1 MHFLHFFWG
10 HSFSQLVVVVVVV
23 RVVVVAGVVVVVGV
37 VVTEKVHVSFLSDDF
52 KNLIFKFNGFF
63 EN

>member
-10 HSFSQLVVVVVVV
+10 HLSSQLVVVVVV
-23 RVVVVAGVVVVVGV
+23 AGVVVGVGV
-37 VVTEKVHVSFLSDDF
+37 VVTEKVHVSFVSDDF
-52 KNLIFKFNGFF
+52 KNLIFKFNGLI